1 MAVEFN
7 FDSFGYNPQMLEPE
21 GGAGFSGN
29 PLDPVDVRINKALG
43 RFGAIPPFFIPK
55 PEDIITQVSDVESI
69 RGELSSIGVV
79 HSQMP
84 FRIKKM
90 DEPEWFLLP
99 IEPLVSISGKNTIV
113 RRSVAKAKDNGTVKE
128 RWSQDDYTVTI
139 QGVLS
144 GKDEGA
150 YPEADVKRMIAYFS
164 ERQSIEVS
172 QDILLLFGI
181 KFLAI
186 ESASFPH
193 TKGLNNQNFEI
204 KAYSDNNIELL
215 IEI

>member
-7 FDSFGYNPQMLEPE
+7 FENFGYDAESIMP
-21 GGAGFSGN
+21 GGSAGYSGN
-29 PLDPVDVRINKALG
+29 PLNPVDVRINKALG
-43 RFGAIPPFFIPK
+43 RYGAIPPFFIPR
-55 PEDIITQVSDVESI
+55 PEDVITQVSDVEGI
-69 RGELSSIGVV
+69 RGELSTIGIV

-90 DEPEWFLLP
+90 DDPEWFLLP
-99 IEPLVSISGKNTIV
+99 IEPLVSISGKNTII

-144 GKDEGA
+144 GQDEGS
-150 YPEADVKRMIAYFS
+150 YPEADVKRMISYFS

-193 TKGLNNQNFEI
+193 TKGLNNQNFEV

-215 IEI
+215 IKL

>member
-7 FDSFGYNPQMLEPE
+7 FSNFGYDAEGIMPE
-21 GGAGFSGN
+21 GGAGYSGN
-29 PLDPVDVRINKALG
+29 PLDPVNARINKALG
-43 RFGAIPPFFIPK
+43 RYGAIPPFFIPRT
-55 PEDIITQVSDVESI
+55 EDVITQVSDLEGI
-69 RGELSSIGVV
+69 RGELSTIGIV

-90 DEPEWFLLP
+90 DEQEWFLLP

-139 QGVLS
+139 QGVIS
-144 GKDEGA
+144 GSSGNA
-150 YPEADVKRMIAYFS
+150 YPEEDVKRMIGYFS

-215 IEI
+215 IEL